1 MNQPQKQ
8 SEVQVLRRR
17 TFTAR
22 FEENQAVN
30 IPLPKDTTLVGLS
43 IRLKGQVKYT
53 FSAPVAARAE
63 GAMDSLINAIQVET
77 DTLGTIKYL
86 RPQFLHLQQLAAL
99 GDGARKLHSV
109 GAAATEFPTTEGPF
123 QFGTTGQVT
132 SIDETVYMPFEQ
144 LFCEPGLGREL
155 TYLNLK
161 RCTSANIKF
170 YCQSLSR
177 LNTASGSGLAFDAAG
192 TALQIEI
199 TTVERQDIGADVV
212 FMNWKQVQKTETFTS
227 SVNDKAIEINT
238 ENRLTGLM
246 FYSVRGDKAPSNKLV
261 KKLLLKKNGQD
272 ALQEIDWL
280 SLQAVNR
287 NDYRMNAPF
296 AAGVSKIDG
305 FAHLTQI
312 SRRDLSTALDTTK
325 AGGGIHSLQLMVS
338 TNDVAVDAALYTGG
352 TADLNI
358 VTEEI
363 TAGK

>member
-1 MNQPQKQ
+1 MGNQQQPAQ
-8 SEVQVLRRR
+8 VQVLRRR

-22 FEENQAVN
+22 WEENQAVN
-30 IPLPKDTTLVGLS
+30 IPLPKDTTLVGLY

-53 FSAPVAARAE
+53 FSAPVAARTE
-63 GAMDSLINAIQVET
+63 GAMDSLIGAVQVET

-86 RPQFLHLQQLAAL
+86 RPQFLSLQQLAAM
-99 GDGARKLHSV
+99 GDGSRKLYNV
-109 GAAATEFPTTEGPF
+109 GASSSEFPVTEGPF

-132 SIDETVYMPFEQ
+132 SINETVYLPFEQ
-144 LFCEPGLGREL
+144 VFCEPGLGREL

-170 YCQSLSR
+170 YCLALSR
-177 LNTASGSGLAFDAAG
+177 LNTASGSGLAFDSS
-192 TALQIEI
+192 TALQLEI

-212 FMNWKQVQKTETFTS
+212 FHNWKQIQKTEVFS
-227 SVNDKAIEINT
+227 GQVNDKAVEINT

-246 FYSVRGDKAPSNKLV
+246 FYSVRGDKSPSNKLV
-261 KKLLLKKNGQD
+261 KKLTLKKNGQD
-272 ALQEIDWL
+272 SLQEIDWL
-280 SLQAVNR
+280 TLQDVNR

-296 AAGVSKIDG
+296 AASASRVDG

-312 SRRDLSTALDTTK
+312 ARRDLSTALDTTK
-325 AGGGIHSLQLMVS
+325 STGGVHSLQLMVS

-358 VTEEI
+358 VTEELI
-363 TAGK
+363 PGK